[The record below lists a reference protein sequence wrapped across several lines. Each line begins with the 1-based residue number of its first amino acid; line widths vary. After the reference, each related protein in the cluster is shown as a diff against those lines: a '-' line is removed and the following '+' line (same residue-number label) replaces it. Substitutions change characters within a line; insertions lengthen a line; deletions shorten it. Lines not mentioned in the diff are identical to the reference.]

1 MSQPTI
7 SDFDE
12 WHSHPVTKW
21 YFQYVQENADEMAGV
36 NGRQV
41 GQFNEKGLDHMVAVR
56 MAGFVA
62 GMEDVINH
70 DPFLEERQ
78 SVDENTGGR

>member
-7 SDFDE
+7 SDFDD
-12 WHSHPVTKW
+12 WYHHPITKW
-21 YFQYVQENADEMAGV
+21 YFQYVQENADGLAGA
-36 NGRQV
+36 NGRQI
-41 GQFNEKGLDHMVAVR
+41 GLMDSEGIDHMTAVR

-70 DPFLEERQ
+70 DPFVEEREERQ
-78 SVDENTGGR
+78 SVDED